1 MALPELFR
9 CFVVEKSA
17 DGAVTSSITQRAMA
31 ELPSGDVTVQVQ
43 WSSLNYKDALAATGN
58 PGITRKFPHV
68 PGIDAVGVVVE
79 SSLPDFP
86 VGTEVIATGHELG
99 VERWGGWAEY
109 VRVPAKWLV
118 KRPAGLTLEESMMLG
133 TAGFTAAQ
141 SVQALI
147 HAGITPDRGPVVV
160 TGATGGVGSLALQI
174 LAQLGYEVTA
184 VSGKKDRVD
193 WLKQIGAKA
202 VIDRETFLATPNRPL
217 LAATWVGGVDTVGG
231 TVLATLL
238 KSVQHRGCVSACGVV
253 GGADLPLTVFP
264 FILRGVTLAGIDSA
278 WCPDENRPEIWNK
291 LATEWKPKHLT
302 AGRTVI
308 TLDEAGVAV
317 DTILKGGITGRTVIR
332 I

>member
-1 MALPELFR
+1 MALPDQFR

-17 DGAVTSSITQRAMA
+17 DGAFTSSITQRAIA
-31 ELPSGDVTVQVQ
+31 ELPAGDVTVQVQ

-68 PGIDAVGVVVE
+68 PGIDAAGAVVE
-79 SSLPDFP
+79 SGSPDFP
-86 VGTEVIATGHELG
+86 IGTEVIATGHELG

-109 VRVPAKWLV
+109 VRVPAAWLV

-147 HAGITPDRGPVVV
+147 HAGITPALGPVVV

-193 WLKQIGAKA
+193 WLQQIGAKA
-202 VIDRETFLATPNRPL
+202 VIEREAFLATPNRPL
-217 LAATWVGGVDTVGG
+217 LAATWAGGIDTVGG
-231 TVLATLL
+231 TTLATLL

-278 WCPDENRPEIWNK
+278 WCPDANRPEIWNK
-291 LATEWKPKHLT
+291 LASEWKPKHLT

-308 TLDEAGVAV
+308 SLAEAGDVV
-317 DTILKGGITGRTVIR
+317 ETILQGGVTGRTVIR
-332 I
+332 L

>member
-1 MALPELFR
+1 MALPDQFR

-17 DGAVTSSITQRAMA
+17 DGAMTSSVTQRATA
-31 ELPSGDVTVQVQ
+31 ELPAGDVTVQVQ

-68 PGIDAVGVVVE
+68 PGIDAAGVVVE
-79 SSLPDFP
+79 SNSADFP
-86 VGTEVIATGHELG
+86 VGTEVITTGHELG
-99 VERWGGWAEY
+99 VERWGGWAEFI
-109 VRVPAKWLV
+109 RVPGAWLV

-133 TAGFTAAQ
+133 TAGFTATQ

-147 HAGITPDRGPVVV
+147 HAGITPERGPVVV

-193 WLKQIGAKA
+193 WLKDIGAKA
-202 VIDRETFLATPNRPL
+202 VIDREQFLATPNRPL
-217 LAATWVGGVDTVGG
+217 LATTWAGGVDTVGG
-231 TVLATLL
+231 TMLATLL
-238 KSVQHRGCVSACGVV
+238 KGVQHRGCVAACGVV

-278 WCPDENRPEIWNK
+278 WCPDQNRTEIWNH
-291 LATEWKPKHLT
+291 LATDWKPKHLL

-308 TLDEAGVAV
+308 SLHEAGPAV
-317 DTILKGGITGRTVIR
+317 ETILKGGITGRTVIR

>member
-1 MALPELFR
+1 MSLPDQFR

-17 DGAVTSSITQRAMA
+17 DGVVTSSVTQRSTT
-31 ELPSGDVTVQVQ
+31 ELPSGDVTIHVQ

-68 PGIDAVGVVVE
+68 PGIDAAGVVVE
-79 SSLPDFP
+79 SSSPDFP
-86 VGTEVIATGHELG
+86 VGAEVIATGHELG

-109 VRVPAKWLV
+109 VRVPAGWLV
-118 KRPAGLTLEESMMLG
+118 KRPAGLTLEESMSLG

-141 SVQALI
+141 SVQALL

-160 TGATGGVGSLALQI
+160 TGATGGVGSIALQI

-193 WLKQIGAKA
+193 WLKELGAKA
-202 VIDRETFLATPNRPL
+202 VIDREAFLATPNRPL
-217 LAATWVGGVDTVGG
+217 LAATWAGGVDTVGG
-231 TVLATLL
+231 TTLATLL
-238 KSVQHRGCVSACGVV
+238 KGVQHRGCVAACGVV

-278 WCPDENRPEIWNK
+278 WCPDENRPEIWGK
-291 LATEWKPKHLT
+291 LSTTWKPKHLT

-308 TLDEAGVAV
+308 SLDEAGAAV
-317 DTILKGGITGRTVIR
+317 ETILKGGITGRTVIR
-332 I
+332 M